1 MLVALLHI
9 LGGMEPNTGPPV
21 TPVTGTVG
29 LRVFNVLSATL
40 VHDIFAS
47 HNIDL
52 LVLTET

>member
-21 TPVTGTVG
+21 TPVTGTVR